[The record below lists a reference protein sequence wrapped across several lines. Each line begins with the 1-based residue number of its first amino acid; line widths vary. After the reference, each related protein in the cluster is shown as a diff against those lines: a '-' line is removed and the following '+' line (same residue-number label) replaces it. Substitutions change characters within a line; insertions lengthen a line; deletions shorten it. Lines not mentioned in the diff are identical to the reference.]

1 MFTVVY
7 TLIKIDLYERIYQM
21 KKSCVI
27 TNCGRR
33 VVPKPWPNKALDGT
47 NRLYYI
53 EGGTGGYIED
63 GKRIPFEH
71 GKLYFIPYYACISP
85 YTDETDRID
94 HSYVDFTLSPPIMSK
109 KVFCIDPHT
118 NRQISA
124 ALHAFREFCHPFY
137 KYLPPTPEREQT
149 VELLSSLTVYL
160 TEQTIKEN
168 KENLLAD
175 NTITTA
181 LNLMHNTLSEKL
193 TVAEI
198 AAKCYM
204 STDGFIRKFTR
215 IVGETPYAYLKKLKV
230 RTALMLRSEGLSLES
245 VAKECGYSDASSLIH
260 AIRASQKKSPPDF

>member
-1 MFTVVY
+1 M
-7 TLIKIDLYERIYQM
+7 ER
-21 KKSCVI
+21 SCVI
-27 TNCGRR
+27 TICDRCI
-33 VVPKPWPNKALDGT
+33 VPKPWSNKVYDGI

-63 GKRIPFEH
+63 GKKIPFEH
-71 GKLYFIPYYACISP
+71 GKLYFIPYYACVSP
-85 YTDETDRID
+85 YTDEIDRID
-94 HSYVDFTLSPPIMSK
+94 HSYVNFTLSPPIMSK
-109 KVFCIDPHT
+109 KVFCIDPHA
-118 NRQISA
+118 NRQIAA

-137 KYLPPTPEREQT
+137 GYLPPTPEREQT
-149 VELLSSLTVYL
+149 AALLRSLAVYL
-160 TEQTIKEN
+160 TEQTIKETN
-168 KENLLAD
+168 ENLLTD
-175 NTITTA
+175 DTITTA

-198 AAKCYM
+198 AEKCYM